1 MQSTS
6 PSTNGESRRGSAAP
20 PAFIWIPATA
30 VALAMLLP
38 PVYLAVRTAGAGT
51 DALRLIFSASTLA
64 ILTRSILL
72 VVIVTSVCTVLGVMI
87 AWLTIRTDLPFR
99 RLFTVLT
106 ALPLVIP
113 SYVFALLVV
122 LALGPKGTLQNLLEP
137 LGVDRMPS
145 IFGLPG
151 AALTL
156 SLLSFPYVMLPVRA
170 AFYRM
175 DPALEEASRSLG
187 KGAWATFRLVTVPLL
202 RPAVITGAL
211 LVALYT
217 LSDFGAVSLLRYQ
230 TFTWAIFIQFESALD
245 TSIAAALSLVLV
257 VLATTIL
264 FLESWTRGRGR
275 VHRVTPGTARAMHI
289 VKLGRWRWPATG
301 VLGLLVVLSLV
312 APMALLLYWVAR
324 GVGAGESLSALWG
337 DLAGTLLV
345 SLTAAVAAALA
356 GIPIA
361 MLSVR
366 YPSLISSALER
377 LTFIGFALPGVTVA
391 LAFVFFASAIARPL
405 YGTTFLLVVAYLVL
419 FLPASVGATQASL
432 RQVSPRIE
440 EAARGLG
447 KTSFQAFRL
456 ITLPLVVR
464 GVIAGGSLVFL
475 LTMKELPAT
484 LILAPIG
491 FDTLATSVW
500 AAASEAF
507 FARAAI
513 PALVLVLMASVPL
526 AVIAIRDRNDEGAS
540 PSASPPHR
548 PRP

>member
-1 MQSTS
+1 
-6 PSTNGESRRGSAAP
+6 
-20 PAFIWIPATA
+20 
-30 VALAMLLP
+30 MLLP

-51 DALRLIFSASTLA
+51 DALELIFSSSTLA

-72 VVIVTSVCTVLGVMI
+72 VVLVTSVCTVLGVGV
-87 AWLTIRTDLPFR
+87 AWLTMRTDLPFR

-122 LALGPKGTLQNLLEP
+122 LALGPKGTVQSLLEP

-151 AALTL
+151 AVLTL
-156 SLLSFPYVMLPVRA
+156 SLLSFPYVLLPVRA
-170 AFYRM
+170 ALSRL

-187 KGAWATFRLVTVPLL
+187 KGAWTTFWQVTVPLL
-202 RPAVITGAL
+202 RPAVIAGAL

-245 TSIAAALSLVLV
+245 ASIAAALSLVLV
-257 VLATTIL
+257 VLAMTIL

-275 VHRVTPGTARAMHI
+275 VHRVTPGTAR
-289 VKLGRWRWPATG
+289 VTKVVSLGRWRWPATG
-301 VLGLLVVLSLV
+301 AVGLLVMLSLV
-312 APMALLLYWVAR
+312 APMALLVYWVAR

-337 DLAGTLLV
+337 DLVGTLMV
-345 SLTAAVAAALA
+345 SITAAVAAALA

-361 MLSVR
+361 LLSVR
-366 YPSLISSALER
+366 YPSFIASGLER

-391 LAFVFFASAIARPL
+391 LAFVFFASAIAHAL
-405 YGTTFLLVVAYLVL
+405 YGTTFLLIVAYLVL

-456 ITLPLVVR
+456 ITLPLIVR
-464 GVIAGGSLVFL
+464 GVVAGGSLVFL

-491 FDTLATSVW
+491 FDTLATSAW
-500 AAASEAF
+500 AADYEAF
-507 FARAAI
+507 FARAAM
-513 PALVLVLMASVPL
+513 PA
-526 AVIAIRDRNDEGAS
+526 
-540 PSASPPHR
+540 
-548 PRP
+548 

>member
-1 MQSTS
+1 
-6 PSTNGESRRGSAAP
+6 
-20 PAFIWIPATA
+20 
-30 VALAMLLP
+30 MLLP

>member
-1 MQSTS
+1 
-6 PSTNGESRRGSAAP
+6 
-20 PAFIWIPATA
+20 
-30 VALAMLLP
+30 MLLP
-38 PVYLAVRTAGAGT
+38 PVYLGARTAGAST
-51 DALRLIFSASTLA
+51 EALGLIFSASTLA
-64 ILTRSILL
+64 ILTRSIVL
-72 VVIVTSVCTVLGVMI
+72 VVLVTAICTLIGVGV
-87 AWLTIRTDLPFR
+87 AWLTIRSDMPFK

-122 LALGPKGTLQNLLEP
+122 LALGPKGTVQSLLEP

-151 AALTL
+151 AVLTL
-156 SLLSFPYVMLPVRA
+156 SLLSFPYLLLPVRA
-170 AFYRM
+170 ALHRI
-175 DPALEEASRSLG
+175 DPAMEEAARSLG
-187 KGAWATFRLVTVPLL
+187 RGAWATFWQVTMPLL
-202 RPAVITGAL
+202 RPAVIAGAL

-230 TFTWAIFIQFESALD
+230 TFTWAIFIQFQSAWD
-245 TSIAAALSLVLV
+245 ASITAGLSLVLV

-275 VHRVTPGTARAMHI
+275 VHRVTPGTARAPSL

-301 VLGLLVVLSLV
+301 AVGLLVFLSLV
-312 APMALLLYWVAR
+312 APIALLVFWVAR
-324 GVGAGESLSALWG
+324 GIGAGESLSSFWG
-337 DLAGTLLV
+337 DIVGTLLV
-345 SLTAAVAAALA
+345 SLSAAVAAAFA
-356 GIPIA
+356 GVPIA
-361 MLSVR
+361 MLTVR
-366 YPSLISSALER
+366 YPSLAASALER

-391 LAFVFFASAIARPL
+391 LAFVFFASAIAKPL
-405 YGTTFLLVVAYLVL
+405 YGTSILLVIAYLVL

-432 RQVSPRIE
+432 KQVSPRIE

-464 GVIAGGSLVFL
+464 GVVAGGSLVFL

-491 FDTLATSVW
+491 FNTLATSVW

-507 FARAAI
+507 FARAAL
-513 PALVLVLMASVPL
+513 PALALVIMASIPL
-526 AVIAIRDRNDEGAS
+526 AVIAIRDRNDGS
-540 PSASPPHR
+540 HTPSA
-548 PRP
+548 